1 LWWEIRKEGRA
12 GAVEKKHVAF
22 LLPERRA
29 ASILFF
35 FPNLLLPTTLPCQD
49 IKCNLY
55 IKDKR
60 KKDQVPYLIPDLFM
74 EDYLL
79 IDHHQIVIP
88 ANEVAKKRNKAH
100 QQNVYIEFS
109 SLLACQQPP

>member
-1 LWWEIRKEGRA
+1 
-12 GAVEKKHVAF
+12 H
-22 LLPERRA
+22 LLSSTLRIINRRG
-29 ASILFF
+29 
-35 FPNLLLPTTLPCQD
+35 
-49 IKCNLY
+49 NLY